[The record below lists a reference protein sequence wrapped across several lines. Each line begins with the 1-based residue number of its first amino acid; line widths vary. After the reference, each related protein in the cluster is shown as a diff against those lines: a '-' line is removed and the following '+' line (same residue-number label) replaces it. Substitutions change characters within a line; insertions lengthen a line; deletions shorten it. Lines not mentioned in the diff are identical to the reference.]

1 MSIDDAVII
10 VCLIMSAFFSGMEI
24 AFISCNRVFL
34 EIEKN
39 KKGIIGKVLKYLTSR
54 PSKFITAML
63 VGNNFCLVIYGIFM
77 GDKIVEILFSDL
89 KTGPLP
95 LNILFIQT
103 LISTF
108 IILITAEF
116 LPKVFFQ
123 LYANQMVKFFALPS
137 SFFYTL
143 FMPISFLILRVTD
156 TFLRF
161 FSNSKSE
168 KIQLTF
174 SKNELG
180 EYIEEQVEAVENK
193 DQLDSEI
200 EFFQNALEF
209 SETKAREVMIPRAE
223 IIGINKSERIIELSS
238 LFKSTGYS
246 KIPVYDENIDDIIGF
261 VHAFELLKKPNSISE
276 ILLPIEY
283 VHEPNLITDVLKKLT
298 RKRKTIAVVLDEYGG
313 TAGLLTVE
321 DIVEELFGEIED
333 EYDIIEHY
341 EKKINDN
348 SFELSARLEIDY
360 LIRKYKLDLPQDE
373 NYETL
378 GGLIF
383 HMTGE
388 IPKKDTTLSINN
400 LEIKVVSVL
409 SNKIEKVAIKKVT
422 FWFSNKIGFT
432 FYI

>member
-1 MSIDDAVII
+1 
-10 VCLIMSAFFSGMEI
+10 MEI

-143 FMPISFLILRVTD
+143 FMPISFLILRITD
-156 TFLRF
+156 NFLKF

-261 VHAFELLKKPNSISE
+261 VHAFEMLKKPNSISE

-422 FWFSNKIGFT
+422 F
-432 FYI
+432 

>member
-1 MSIDDAVII
+1 MNLDNVVII
-10 VCLIMSAFFSGMEI
+10 TCLIMSAFFSGMEI

-39 KKGIIGKVLKYLTSR
+39 KKGIIAKVLKYITSK

-63 VGNNFCLVIYGIFM
+63 VGNNFSLVIYGIFM
-77 GDKIVEILFSDL
+77 GEKIIQILFSDL
-89 KTGPLP
+89 NISPIP

-123 LYANQMVKFFALPS
+123 LYANQMIKYFALPS
-137 SFFYTL
+137 SIFYTF
-143 FMPISFLILRVTD
+143 FMPISLLILKVTD
-156 TFLRF
+156 NFLRV
-161 FSNSKSE
+161 FSNSKSD

-209 SETKAREVMIPRAE
+209 SDTKVREVMIPRAE
-223 IIGINKSERIIELSS
+223 IVGINKSENISKLSS
-238 LFKSTGYS
+238 LFESTGYS

-261 VHAFELLKKPNSISE
+261 VHAFEMLKKPKLISE

-283 VHEPNLITDVLKKLT
+283 VHEPNLITEVLKKLT

-333 EYDIIEHY
+333 EYDTIDHY
-341 EKKINDN
+341 EKKINLN
-348 SFELSARLEIDY
+348 SFEFSARLEIDY
-360 LIRKYKLDLPQDE
+360 LIRKYKFDLPQDE

-378 GGLIF
+378 GGLIV
-383 HMTGE
+383 HLTGE
-388 IPKKDTTLSINN
+388 IPKKGKVLSVND
-400 LEIKVVSVL
+400 LELKVVSVL
-409 SNKIEKVAIKKVT
+409 SNKIEKVAVKKL
-422 FWFSNKIGFT
+422 SD
-432 FYI
+432 

>member
-1 MSIDDAVII
+1 MSVDDAVI
-10 VCLIMSAFFSGMEI
+10 VFCLIMSAFFSGMEI

-39 KKGIIGKVLKYLTSR
+39 KKGIIGKVLKYLTSK

-156 TFLRF
+156 NFLRF

-261 VHAFELLKKPNSISE
+261 VHAFEMLKKPNSISE

-321 DIVEELFGEIED
+321 DIIEELFGEIED

-409 SNKIEKVAIKKVT
+409 SNKIEKVAIKKAT
-422 FWFSNKIGFT
+422 F
-432 FYI
+432 

>member
-1 MSIDDAVII
+1 MSVDDAVI
-10 VCLIMSAFFSGMEI
+10 VFCLIMSAFFSGMEI

-39 KKGIIGKVLKYLTSR
+39 KKGIIGKVLKYLTSK

-123 LYANQMVKFFALPS
+123 LYANQMVKYFALPS

-156 TFLRF
+156 NFLRF

-261 VHAFELLKKPNSISE
+261 VHAFEMLKKPNSISE

-383 HMTGE
+383 HITGE

-432 FYI
+432 FYF

>member
-1 MSIDDAVII
+1 MNIDDAVII
-10 VCLIMSAFFSGMEI
+10 ICLIMSAFFSVMEI

-39 KKGIIGKVLKYLTSR
+39 KKGIIAKVLKYITSK
-54 PSKFITAML
+54 PSKFITTML

-77 GDKIVEILFSDL
+77 GDKIIQILFSDL
-89 KTGPLP
+89 NTGPLP

-123 LYANQMVKFFALPS
+123 LYANQMVKYFALPS
-137 SFFYTL
+137 SIFYTF
-143 FMPISFLILRVTD
+143 FMPISLLILKITD
-156 TFLRF
+156 TFLKF
-161 FSNSKSE
+161 FSNSKSD

-209 SETKAREVMIPRAE
+209 SETKVREVMIPRAE
-223 IIGINKSERIIELSS
+223 IIGINKSENILELSS
-238 LFKSTGYS
+238 LFDSTGYS
-246 KIPVYDENIDDIIGF
+246 KIPVYDENIDDVIGF
-261 VHAFELLKKPNSISE
+261 VHAFEMLKKPNSITD
-276 ILLPIEY
+276 ILIPIEY

-298 RKRKTIAVVLDEYGG
+298 IKRKTIAVVLDEYGG

-333 EYDIIEHY
+333 EYDVIEHY
-341 EKKINDN
+341 EKKINAN
-348 SFELSARLEIDY
+348 SFEFSARLEIDY

-383 HMTGE
+383 HITGE
-388 IPKKDTTLSINN
+388 ISQKDTTLLIND

-409 SNKIEKVAIKKVT
+409 SNKIEKVAIKKV
-422 FWFSNKIGFT
+422 ID
-432 FYI
+432 

>member
-143 FMPISFLILRVTD
+143 FMPISFLILRITD
-156 TFLRF
+156 NFLKF

-400 LEIKVVSVL
+400 LELKVVSVL

-422 FWFSNKIGFT
+422 F
-432 FYI
+432 

>member
-143 FMPISFLILRVTD
+143 FMPISFLILRITD
-156 TFLRF
+156 NFLKF

-261 VHAFELLKKPNSISE
+261 VHAFEMLKKPNSISE

-400 LEIKVVSVL
+400 LELKVVSVL

-422 FWFSNKIGFT
+422 F
-432 FYI
+432 

>member
-1 MSIDDAVII
+1 MNSNDLII
-10 VCLIMSAFFSGMEI
+10 IICLIMSAFFSGMEI
-24 AFISCNRVFL
+24 AFVSCNRVFL

-39 KKGIIGKVLKYLTSR
+39 KSGIIAKVLKYITYS

-77 GDKIVEILFSDL
+77 GDKIIDILFSNL
-89 KTGPLP
+89 IKVPLP
-95 LNILFIQT
+95 FDILLIQT
-103 LISTF
+103 LISTV

-123 LYANQMVKFFALPS
+123 LYANQMIKYFALPS
-137 SFFYTL
+137 AIFYTF
-143 FMPISFLILRVTD
+143 FMPISLLILKVTD
-156 TFLRF
+156 NFLKVF
-161 FSNSKSE
+161 FNSKSD

-209 SETKAREVMIPRAE
+209 SDIKVREVMIPRAE
-223 IIGINKSERIIELSS
+223 IIGVSKSQTILELSS
-238 LFKSTGYS
+238 LFESTGYS
-246 KIPVYDENIDDIIGF
+246 KIPVYNENIDDIIGF
-261 VHAFELLKKPNSISE
+261 VHAFELLKKPKSISE

-283 VHEPNLITDVLKKLT
+283 VHEPNLITEVLKTLT
-298 RKRKTIAVVLDEYGG
+298 IKRKTIAVVLDEYGG

-333 EYDIIEHY
+333 EYDIINHH
-341 EKKINDN
+341 EKKINPN
-348 SFELSARLEIDY
+348 SFEFSARLEIDY
-360 LIRKYKLDLPQDE
+360 LNRKYELNLPQDE

-383 HMTGE
+383 HVTGE
-388 IPKKDTTLSINN
+388 IPKKNTIFSINN
-400 LEIKVVSVL
+400 IEIKVISVL
-409 SNKIEKVAIKKVT
+409 SNKIEKVAVKKV
-422 FWFSNKIGFT
+422 SN
-432 FYI
+432 